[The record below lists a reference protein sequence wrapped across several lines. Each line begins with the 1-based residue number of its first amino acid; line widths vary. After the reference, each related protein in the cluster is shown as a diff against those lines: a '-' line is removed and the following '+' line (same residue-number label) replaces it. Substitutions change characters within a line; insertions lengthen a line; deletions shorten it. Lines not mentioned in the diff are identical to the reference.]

1 MARKKIT
8 NDGEYMMAV
17 ISLALL
23 LQGHPNAASIRDHI
37 LSITEYVGD
46 VAEMEGKAKALGEL

>member
-1 MARKKIT
+1 MARKTIK

-23 LQGHPNAASIRDHI
+23 LQGHPNATSIRDHI
-37 LSITEYVGD
+37 LSITEYVGK
-46 VAEMEGKAKALGEL
+46 VAEAEGKAKVLGSL